1 MSQLEER
8 YKQYA
13 SDIKR
18 NTEIAMDA
26 LDYILKCYVLM
37 THEESDGVYRQ
48 EEFNA
53 LEEAI
58 DAFFFSA
65 TMAEVFYKTVDYL
78 TLNTLEGGFQDEQK
92 IQKMLDD
99 FGFDGFNSCVD

>member
-37 THEESDGVYRQ
+37 AHEESDGVYRQ
-48 EEFNA
+48 EEFDA

-58 DAFFFSA
+58 DAFFFLRIAVPGASPISITSSA
-65 TMAEVFYKTVDYL
+65 
-78 TLNTLEGGFQDEQK
+78 
-92 IQKMLDD
+92 
-99 FGFDGFNSCVD
+99 

>member
-37 THEESDGVYRQ
+37 AHEESDGVYRQ
-48 EEFNA
+48 EEFDA

-58 DAFFFSA
+58 NAFFFSA
-65 TMAEVFYKTVDYL
+65 TMAEVFCQTVDYL

-99 FGFDGFNSCVD
+99 LGFGGFNSCVD